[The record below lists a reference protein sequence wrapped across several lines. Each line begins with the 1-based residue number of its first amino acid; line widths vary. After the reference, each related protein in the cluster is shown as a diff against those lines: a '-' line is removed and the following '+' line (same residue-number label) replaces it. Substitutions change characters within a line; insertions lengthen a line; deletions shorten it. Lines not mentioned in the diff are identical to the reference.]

1 MIIQIGSEGKGD
13 IKHTKYTQNKEQI
26 MTIFHHDN
34 ELTRT
39 IIKILFTG
47 YVT

>member
-13 IKHTKYTQNKEQI
+13 KAHTVHTKSGTSYDNLSSWY
-26 MTIFHHDN
+26 N
-34 ELTRT
+34 ELIWT